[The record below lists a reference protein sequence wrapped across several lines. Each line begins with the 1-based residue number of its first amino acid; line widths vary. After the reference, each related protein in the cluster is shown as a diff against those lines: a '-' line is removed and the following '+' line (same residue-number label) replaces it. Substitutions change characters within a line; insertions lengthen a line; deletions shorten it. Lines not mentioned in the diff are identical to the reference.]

1 MPRILVA
8 DDVHSDRTL
17 IVRLFDKRPFSDVIA
32 VESGEEVLEL
42 LEAGPADVLLA
53 GSSLPDIDAATL
65 FEEARKRQP
74 ALPIVFLTREGP
86 DETVVKVLHLG
97 AASYVPRS
105 RIARSVE
112 DTVVRI
118 LSLCEKTALG
128 TRLLDTMSASSTV
141 FMLPGDPSLFSD
153 VIHYLLELMD
163 HYELLGSMDRISVGV
178 AIQEAL
184 LNAWVHGNLDIASS
198 SKKEGFKTFDRLIEE
213 RRKAAPFGDRKITVR
228 SEFNPAQGKI
238 EVEDEGAGFDVAA
251 VPDPTLPENV
261 GRPSGR
267 GLFLMRQFFDEV
279 SYNDTG
285 NRVTL
290 VKRTP
295 EELNG

>member
-8 DDVHSDRTL
+8 DDVHNDRTL
-17 IVRLFDKRPFSDVIA
+17 IVRLFEKRPFSDVIA
-32 VESGEEVLEL
+32 VESGSEVLEL

-74 ALPIVFLTREGP
+74 ALPIVFLTPGGA
-86 DETVVKVLHLG
+86 DETVVTVLHLG

-112 DTVVRI
+112 DTVVRV

-128 TRLLDTMSASSTV
+128 TRLLDTMNASSTTFV
-141 FMLPGDPSLFSD
+141 LPGDPSLFSD
-153 VIHYLLELMD
+153 VIHYLLELTD
-163 HYELLGSMDRISVGV
+163 HYQLLGQVDRISVGV

-184 LNAWVHGNLDIASS
+184 LNAWIHGNLEIASS
-198 SKKEGFKTFDRLIEE
+198 TKQEGFEVYDRLIDE
-213 RRKAAPFGDRKITVR
+213 RRRTAPFGDRTITVR
-228 SEFNPAQGKI
+228 SEFTRTLGKI
-238 EVEDEGAGFDVAA
+238 EIQDEGPGFDVST

-261 GRPSGR
+261 SRPSGR
-267 GLFLMRQFFDEV
+267 GLFLMRQFFDVV
-279 SYNDTG
+279 SYNETG
-285 NRVTL
+285 NSVTL
-290 VKRTP
+290 IKIAP
-295 EELNG
+295 SSD